1 MNITEKAL
9 NYIASPE
16 ADEMSPRSKLLL
28 SALSFW
34 ANEEGYAEVNRRE
47 LGRIG
52 SCTPFTVTRAVRDL
66 ESRGLVEQIG
76 ILDKVMKRRIIVEAL
91 ANGKASSDSVSRRG
105 REIS

>member
-76 ILDKVMKRRIIVEAL
+76 ILERVMKRRIIVEAL
-91 ANGKASSDSVSRRG
+91 TNGKASSGLASPRRRG
-105 REIS
+105 MS